1 MRILQSV
8 ESGTSRVF
16 VLLKQTIALFRYQL
30 LGIVNSKII
39 LLLIAILMAGFLL
52 NRFVAE
58 LAIINSDTIGLGV
71 MAEFLRYSLLL
82 LLIVSLCH
90 QISQDYEL
98 NQFDRLLAMPL
109 SRGQYVLAQFLVLLA
124 MAILLV
130 LPMFILLLVL
140 SDLSVAVYWSLA
152 VLLELLLVG
161 QLAVLAILSLEKL
174 PVAVIFTLAIYLL
187 ARTVPFVDLI
197 FDQSTEFYQEE
208 TGFQF
213 AQFFFAGLQY
223 VFPDMTAFAQNN
235 AIFTASGFTS
245 QLGQQLISVV
255 VYGLFIQ
262 FIILVDFYR
271 KEFNRS

>member
-1 MRILQSV
+1 M
-8 ESGTSRVF
+8 
-16 VLLKQTIALFRYQL
+16 LKQTIALFRYQL

-39 LLLIAILMAGFLL
+39 LLLIAIMIAAFLL

-71 MAEFLRYSLLL
+71 MAEFFRYSLLL
-82 LLIVSLCH
+82 TLIVSLCH

-98 NQFDRLLAMPL
+98 SQFDRLLAMPL
-109 SRGQYVLAQFLVLLA
+109 SRGQYVLAQFLVVLA
-124 MAILLV
+124 MAILFV
-130 LPMFILLLVL
+130 LPMFLLMLVL

-174 PVAVIFTLAIYLL
+174 PVAVIFTLAVYML
-187 ARTVPFVDLI
+187 ARAIPFVELI
-197 FDQSTEFYQEE
+197 FDQSTQFFQEE

-213 AQFFFAGLQY
+213 AQYFFATLQY

-235 AIFTASGFTS
+235 TLFTASGFTS
-245 QLGQQLISVV
+245 LLGQQLLSVLI
-255 VYGLFIQ
+255 YGLFIQ
-262 FIILVDFYR
+262 FIILIEFYR
-271 KEFNRS
+271 KEFKRS